1 MPTMREVAEMAGV
14 SVATVSHVV
23 NRTRFVATKTRE
35 RVFAAMESLN
45 YQPNELARSL
55 RRGQTRTIGLIL
67 PDSANPFF
75 ADIGRGSETAS
86 FEAGYNTIFC
96 NTSGISEKVQL
107 YLKVLQ
113 KKQVDG
119 IIFVASGDQTTL
131 LDQLLQKNFPV
142 VIMVDRDM
150 ADVPADT
157 VLADT
162 LQGGYNATRHLTELG
177 HNRIGCISGP
187 QEITERSG
195 RLDGYMQ
202 AISEAG
208 LPFDP
213 EIFRYGNFHPD
224 SGYEAMLHLL
234 QVPSPPTAL
243 FIYNDLM
250 AIGALRAA
258 AEKGVRIPE
267 DMAIVSFDNIEL
279 AAYTT
284 PQLTTIAQ
292 PTFEMG
298 QTAVSL
304 LLNRIENPDLPRQQ
318 RILPTNLVV
327 RGSCGA
333 RLAERNSR

>member
-23 NRTRFVATKTRE
+23 NGTRFVATKTRE

-131 LDQLLQKNFPV
+131 LDHLLQKNFPV

-150 ADVPADT
+150 ADVPADA

-162 LQGGYNATRHLTELG
+162 LQGGYNATRHLIELG
-177 HNRIGCISGP
+177 HSRIGCISSPKKLMG
-187 QEITERSG
+187 RSA
-195 RLDGYMQ
+195 RIEGYMQ
-202 AISEAG
+202 ALAESQIS
-208 LPFDP
+208 FDP
-213 EIFRYGNFHPD
+213 TIIRYGNYHPD
-224 SGYEAMLHLL
+224 SGYKAALALL
-234 QVPSPPTAL
+234 RLSSPPTAL
-243 FIYNDLM
+243 FVYNDLM

-258 AEKGVRIPE
+258 AEQNICIPE
-267 DMAIVSFDNIEL
+267 DLAVVSFDDIEL

-292 PTFEMG
+292 PTYEMG

-304 LLNRIENPDLPRQQ
+304 LLNRIKNGELPQQQ
-318 RILPTNLVV
+318 RILPTKLVV

-333 RLAERNSR
+333 RLAERNGR